1 MLQLLDVII
10 FFSDA
15 ERLYMGS
22 LKYIISITVLYLS
35 VSFSDQTMLFS
46 IVDFF
51 FFYYFFKILYFSNSL
66 IKESKEEKQKS
77 Q

>member
-10 FFSDA
+10 FFLDA

-51 FFYYFFKILYFSNSL
+51 FFIIFLRSYIFPIL
-66 IKESKEEKQKS
+66 
-77 Q
+77 

>member
-10 FFSDA
+10 FFLDA

-51 FFYYFFKILYFSNSL
+51 FYYFFKILYFSNSL
-66 IKESKEEKQKS
+66 IKESKEKKQKS

>member
-51 FFYYFFKILYFSNSL
+51 FYYFFKILYFSNSL
-66 IKESKEEKQKS
+66 IKESKEKKQKS

>member
-10 FFSDA
+10 FFLDA

-51 FFYYFFKILYFSNSL
+51 LLLFF
-66 IKESKEEKQKS
+66 
-77 Q
+77 

>member
-10 FFSDA
+10 FLSDA

-51 FFYYFFKILYFSNSL
+51 IIIIFLRSYIFPIL
-66 IKESKEEKQKS
+66 
-77 Q
+77 

>member
-51 FFYYFFKILYFSNSL
+51 FFIIFLRSYIFPIL
-66 IKESKEEKQKS
+66 
-77 Q
+77 